1 MTNIVFTAYKSS
13 RKHMIQFLNTEDDI
27 DKTHCA
33 KSIIFFF
40 FSSCSVINQ
49 RKTGE
54 FLKDAEIDP
63 NLCEI
68 KIFFS
73 DA

>member
-40 FSSCSVINQ
+40 GSCSVIN
-49 RKTGE
+49 RIKTGE

>member
-1 MTNIVFTAYKSS
+1 
-13 RKHMIQFLNTEDDI
+13 MIQFLNTEDDI

-33 KSIIFFF
+33 KSIIFF